1 MPHID
6 APSRDNDRTTTLAV
20 VTALIVLFFL
30 AGVYNGSE
38 YTHDKVVEQCVTNE
52 RFYDGELRYFC
63 TPWPADKANE
73 EETYEEDQDLE
84 SSIQS

>member
-6 APSRDNDRTTTLAV
+6 APSRTPEFFPYLLFAALGLLV
-20 VTALIVLFFL
+20 GALI
-30 AGVYNGSE
+30 G
-38 YTHDKVVEQCVTNE
+38 THMTRTNIIDQCVQNE
-52 RFYDGELRYFC
+52 RFFDRSLRYFC